1 MNFTVGASMV
11 EPKVGWTDSWGA
23 TTLFMY
29 YIAKG
34 IFRTVQHAKGNPL
47 DIIPVDTVRKI
58 NPKSR

>member
-1 MNFTVGASMV
+1 MA

-47 DIIPVDTVRKI
+47 DIIPVDTVRKKF
-58 NPKSR
+58 PKKI